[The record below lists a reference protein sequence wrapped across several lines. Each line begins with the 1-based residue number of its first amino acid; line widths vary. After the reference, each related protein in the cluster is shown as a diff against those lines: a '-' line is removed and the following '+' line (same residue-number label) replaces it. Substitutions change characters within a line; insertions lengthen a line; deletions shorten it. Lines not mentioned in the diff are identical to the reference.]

1 MKSVADQFSL
11 PPFQFL
17 KLNLRKLPGLAAVVA
32 AMAILIALLAHLAGL
47 AGHAAAGIAPTKFDV
62 IDFAENPV
70 IGVQEARALIAS
82 GALVLDARAPARRL
96 AEPIAN
102 VLPIDGIDLSS
113 DDATLTAGLRAY
125 GVSAMQPVVVV
136 GDPAD
141 AASND
146 AAIADALR
154 SLGHPRVVRVEG
166 GLPALLAA
174 GFVAI
179 YPPAGGGDFTVA
191 RQDF

>member
-1 MKSVADQFSL
+1 MKSVADQPSL
-11 PPFQFL
+11 PPYHLL
-17 KLNLRKLPGLAAVVA
+17 KLNLRKLSGLAAIVA
-32 AMAILIALLAHLAGL
+32 AVAVLVALLAHLSGL
-47 AGHAAAGIAPTKFDV
+47 AGHAVAGAAPSKFDV
-62 IDFAENPV
+62 IDFAGNST

-102 VLPIDGIDLSS
+102 VLPIDGIDLAS

-125 GVSAMQPVVVV
+125 GVSAAQPVVVV

-146 AAIADALR
+146 AAIVAALR

-191 RQDF
+191 R